1 MKPAREDARPAASSN
16 ARPSRDAEH
25 GKAKVAIIAT
35 LALTF
40 ACGAAS
46 SDVDAQNVA
55 DTAASPSTLQRA
67 EEAKSPRADGV
78 TELVAFA
85 SAPFPFNGVE
95 PGKRPFLDVAAGGR
109 RGHRARDG
117 KVLWADETFG
127 DPRVLVHIP
136 QDFDP
141 SRPATIVVFFHGFGA
156 TLARD
161 VRDRQLVPEQISAS
175 GANAVLL
182 APQFAVDARDGS
194 AGRFWERGGFRRFL
208 DEAAVRLARAYGDPA
223 TEPLFRTMPVTLVA
237 YSGGFLPAAYCLRD
251 MDGDAR
257 LRGVALLDAAY
268 GELDVFAR
276 WIENARSGFFVS
288 ASTGS
293 TARQNAQLRQMLAG
307 RGVAFGSDAERIGR
321 GVTFLHTGDAYSHRD
336 YVTRAWT
343 REPLRDLLARIP
355 DVARRSVAVASW
367 SGPPLGESRPGAVEH
382 GEPERIAR

>member
-1 MKPAREDARPAASSN
+1 MNPAREDARRATSSD

-25 GKAKVAIIAT
+25 GKTHAAIIAAFT
-35 LALTF
+35 LTI
-40 ACGAAS
+40 ACGVSAS
-46 SDVDAQNVA
+46 MSQIAE
-55 DTAASPSTLQRA
+55 TAEVPSELHRA
-67 EEAKSPRADGV
+67 EEAASFRADGA
-78 TELVAFA
+78 TELVAFD
-85 SAPFPFNGVE
+85 SAPFPFNGLE
-95 PGKRPFLDVAAGGR
+95 PGKRPFLDVAAGRR

-127 DPRVLVHIP
+127 DPHVLVHIP

-141 SRPATIVVFFHGFGA
+141 SRPATIVVFLHGFGA

-161 VRDRQLVPEQISAS
+161 VRDRQRVPEQISAS

-223 TEPLFRTMPVTLVA
+223 AEPLFRTMPVTLVA

-257 LRGVALLDAAY
+257 LHGVALLDAAY

-276 WIENARSGFFVS
+276 WIETTRSGFFVS

-293 TARQNAQLRQMLAG
+293 TARQNAHLRQMLAG

-343 REPLRDLLARIP
+343 KEPIRDLLMRMP
-355 DVARRSVAVASW
+355 DIARRSVAVAAW
-367 SGPPLGESRPGAVEH
+367 SGPPHGEGDGPGAAENRA
-382 GEPERIAR
+382 PAQIAR